1 LRLATTTGR
10 EVRATKSVTQAANA
24 DLLEIEI
31 NSILLAYCLQSFM
44 EDEWHI
50 QKKFISS
57 KN

>member
-1 LRLATTTGR
+1 LQLQTGR
-10 EVRATKSVTQAANA
+10 EVHATKSVTQAANA

-31 NSILLAYCLQSFM
+31 NSILVAYCLQPLM